1 MNITKPACRH
11 RQAISTKGQGAGD
24 DFASAREWNH
34 LGEILAGNQPSSWLR
49 VGDVFS
55 KYGQFKNLK

>member
-49 VGDVFS
+49 VGDV
-55 KYGQFKNLK
+55 